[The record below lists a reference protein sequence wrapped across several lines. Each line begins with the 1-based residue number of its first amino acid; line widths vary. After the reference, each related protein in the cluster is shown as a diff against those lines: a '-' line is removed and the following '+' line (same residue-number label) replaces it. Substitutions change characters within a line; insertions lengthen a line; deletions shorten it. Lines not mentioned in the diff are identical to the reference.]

1 MSGPT
6 VPAPT
11 TTTAGRARKLI
22 NGRIASLFLILA
34 LAIGITA
41 AVNPRFLG
49 GSGFTDL
56 LIGSAVIGILAV
68 GLTPVVIARHID
80 LSIASTTGLSAYVTL
95 SIVVPNGWGLWQSF
109 AIGAGIGLLVGTV
122 NGLLVAGLNIP
133 SLVVTLGTLSIVRGI
148 LYFYSDA
155 GRFTPDVIPPS
166 LIAMGLDTILDIPII
181 FWITLGFALFAAWWM
196 RYTPVGRDLYAIGSN
211 PPAAQLVGINIFQRT
226 LLAFIWSGLM
236 AGIAGVLYIGQFAFV
251 DASAFINQELA
262 VVTAVVVGGVNIFGG
277 SGTIIGALL
286 GALLIRVIA
295 GGLVAVGVD
304 PFWQQAVNGVLLITA
319 IGLDRILALRSQA
332 KIQRIR
338 EDRVE
343 ERSWRE

>member
-1 MSGPT
+1 
-6 VPAPT
+6 
-11 TTTAGRARKLI
+11 
-22 NGRIASLFLILA
+22 
-34 LAIGITA
+34 
-41 AVNPRFLG
+41 
-49 GSGFTDL
+49 
-56 LIGSAVIGILAV
+56 
-68 GLTPVVIARHID
+68 VVIARHID

-95 SIVVPNGWGLWQSF
+95 SIVVPNGWGLWQSL

-122 NGLLVAGLNIP
+122 NGLLVAGLSIP

-155 GRFTPDVIPPS
+155 GRFTPDVIPQS
-166 LIAMGLDTILDIPII
+166 LINLGLDTIFEIPII
-181 FWITLGFALFAAWWM
+181 FWIAIGFALFAAWWM
-196 RYTPVGRDLYAIGSN
+196 RYTPVGRDLFAIGSN

-295 GGLVAVGVD
+295 GGLVAVGID

-332 KIQRIR
+332 KIQRLR
-338 EDRVE
+338 EHRVE
-343 ERSWRE
+343 EQSWRE